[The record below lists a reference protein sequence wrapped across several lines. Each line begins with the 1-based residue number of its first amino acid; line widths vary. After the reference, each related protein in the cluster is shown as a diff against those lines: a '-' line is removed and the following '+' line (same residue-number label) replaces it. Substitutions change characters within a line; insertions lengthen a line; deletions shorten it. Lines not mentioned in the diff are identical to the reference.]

1 MKKKEKPTENPT
13 ENPLPQ
19 LSLREISILQGLTKL
34 NISNQVTQVHICFVV
49 NLIIFNFYAECIM
62 RTAGLEE
69 AQAEVKPPDESERE
83 E

>member
-19 LSLREISILQGLTKL
+19 LSLREISILQGVTKL

-49 NLIIFNFYAECIM
+49 NLIIFNF
-62 RTAGLEE
+62 
-69 AQAEVKPPDESERE
+69 K
-83 E
+83 